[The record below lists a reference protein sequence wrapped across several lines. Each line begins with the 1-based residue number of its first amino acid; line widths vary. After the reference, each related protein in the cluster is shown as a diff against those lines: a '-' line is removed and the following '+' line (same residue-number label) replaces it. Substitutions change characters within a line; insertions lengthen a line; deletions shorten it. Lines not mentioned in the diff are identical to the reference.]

1 MFFLSYGLGNHVV
14 YVDFDFSVHH
24 VVEQSHHSPLIGYP
38 DVLEPKGHHLIAERS
53 PLWVYFM
60 VLLVIALVL
69 ECSILSPQE
78 EDLHMV
84 LEFLLE
90 MVQDK
95 QVTWSWSLQS
105 IMASIYEISP

>member
-1 MFFLSYGLGNHVV
+1 ML
-14 YVDFDFSVHH
+14 YV
-24 VVEQSHHSPLIGYP
+24 PIGYSFGMLYVP
-38 DVLEPKGHHLIAERS
+38 
-53 PLWVYFM
+53 
-60 VLLVIALVL
+60 LVIALVL
-69 ECSILSPQE
+69 ECLIWSPQE

-95 QVTWSWSLQS
+95 QVKWSWSLQS